1 MYGDNATNV
10 AHVAM
15 LDTVTYIMMMKMTC
29 GVQCC
34 EKGSDVGGDDDDIE
48 EAHCVDGDNVIIAT
62 YVAMPG
68 SVTYVMMMKMTRWT
82 VTMQ

>member
-1 MYGDNATNV
+1 
-10 AHVAM
+10 
-15 LDTVTYIMMMKMTC
+15 MMKMTC

-34 EKGSDVGGDDDDIE
+34 EKVSDVGDGDDDKGDGDMKDYGGDDDDIE

-62 YVAMPG
+62 HVTMPG
-68 SVTYVMMMKMTRWT
+68 KVTYVMMMKMTRWT

>member
-1 MYGDNATNV
+1 
-10 AHVAM
+10 
-15 LDTVTYIMMMKMTC
+15 MMMKMTC

-34 EKGSDVGGDDDDIE
+34 EKVVDVGDGDVDDDDDIE

-62 YVAMPG
+62 HVTMPG
-68 SVTYVMMMKMTRWT
+68 PVTYVLMMKMTRWT